1 MDKLLD
7 PTTGD
12 YAGTSTSTLANAVY
26 LRLSIPLGSW
36 WAQPDV
42 GSKLHLLRREKDVT
56 RVHKLA
62 RQYAEEALL
71 PLTEAADAR
80 ARSIAVET
88 FQEEPGWLLLL
99 ITVIQADGITVPFK
113 HPVRVI

>member
-1 MDKLLD
+1 MDNLLD

-12 YAGTSTSTLANAVY
+12 YTGTSTSSLANAVY
-26 LRLSIPLGSW
+26 LRLMIPLGSW

-62 RQYAEEALL
+62 RQYAEEALA
-71 PLTEAADAR
+71 PLTAETDGR
-80 ARSIAVET
+80 ARNITVET
-88 FQEEPGWLLLL
+88 FQEQPGWLLLR
-99 ITVIQADGITVPFK
+99 ITVVQADSIKVSLNYQ
-113 HPVRVI
+113 VRVI

>member
-1 MDKLLD
+1 MDNLLD

-12 YAGTSTSTLANAVY
+12 YTGTSTSSLANAVY
-26 LRLSIPLGSW
+26 LRLMIPLGSW

-62 RQYAEEALL
+62 RQYAEEALA
-71 PLTEAADAR
+71 PLTADTDGR
-80 ARSIAVET
+80 AKSISVET
-88 FQEEPGWLLLL
+88 FQGESGWLLLL
-99 ITVIQADGITVPFK
+99 VTVMQASGTTVTFR

>member
-1 MDKLLD
+1 MDNLLD

-12 YAGTSTSTLANAVY
+12 YTGTSTSSLANAVY
-26 LRLSIPLGSW
+26 LRLTIPLGSW

-42 GSKLHLLRREKDVT
+42 GSLLHLLRREKDVT

-62 RQYAEEALL
+62 RQYAEEALA
-71 PLTEAADAR
+71 PLTADTDGR
-80 ARSIAVET
+80 AKSISVET
-88 FQEEPGWLLLL
+88 FQGDPGWLLLL
-99 ITVIQADGITVPFK
+99 ITVMQASGIEITFR